1 MNFQF
6 DSEIAKMYGVNEAIF
21 INNIYFWLNHNV
33 ANNKHFHDGRF
44 WTYNTKKAFTELFPF
59 WSYEQVKNI
68 IKKLVEKDVLLTAN
82 YNENTW
88 DKTAWYSLSEDIIE
102 LFKNGYKVNE
112 TALLKNQQSSV
123 EKSTIESG
131 NINTRLGKSQ
141 LSYIGTDNK
150 TDNKTQKEGSLEF
163 LKFNFPS
170 EFETL
175 MMQHKSR
182 INDYQK
188 FSEMFEATVMME
200 RLEFDLNVI
209 RGRFLKYARNWIDNQ
224 NKFEGV
230 KAIEKEENKVYSKLK
245 VS

>member
-170 EFETL
+170 EFERL
-175 MMQHKSR
+175 MMQFKSG
-182 INDYQK
+182 IDDWNH
-188 FSEMFEATVMME
+188 FVNLFEAKVE
-200 RLEFDLNVI
+200 KEGLKYELHVLS
-209 RGRFLKYARNWIDNQ
+209 GRFKEFALHWTRNQEKKNDVVALQ
-224 NKFEGV
+224 
-230 KAIEKEENKVYSKLK
+230 KEENTIYSKLK
-245 VS
+245 IS

>member
-1 MNFQF
+1 MTFQF
-6 DSEIAKMYGVNEAIF
+6 DSEIAKLYGVNEAIF
-21 INNIYFWLNHNV
+21 INNIYFWINHNV

-82 YNENTW
+82 FNENTW

-102 LFKNGYKVNE
+102 MFKNGYKVNE
-112 TALLKNQQSSV
+112 IALLKNQQSNV
-123 EKSTIESG
+123 EKSTIECG
-131 NINTRLGKSQ
+131 NFNSRMGNSQ

-150 TDNKTQKEGSLEF
+150 TDNKTQIEGALAFFET
-163 LKFNFPS
+163 NFPTA
-170 EFETL
+170 FENL

-182 INDYQK
+182 INDFVK
-188 FSEMFEATVMME
+188 FSEMFEATVE
-200 RLEFDLNVI
+200 QEGLVYEQHVLS
-209 RGRFLKYARNWIDNQ
+209 GRFKKFARNWIDNQ
-224 NKFEGV
+224 NKFDV
-230 KAIEKEENKVYSKLK
+230 VLKVEKEENAVYSKLK